1 MLKINVITVRNDG
14 YIVEDLILSS
24 LPAGPGIVVA
34 TSSSV
39 TPFEFPDIVVADTT
53 PGVGSQSEF
62 DVWGT
67 FEPLNYEVV
76 SHPPIVT
83 STSVD
88 LLDGWSRFFPLNE
101 EVLLIMCFWLYVI
114 PVLHEY
120 FLLVLHYYTCHI
132 F

>member
-1 MLKINVITVRNDG
+1 MLKINVIIVRNDG
-14 YIVEDLILSS
+14 FIVED
-24 LPAGPGIVVA
+24 PTDIV
-34 TSSSV
+34 
-39 TPFEFPDIVVADTT
+39 VVADTT

-120 FLLVLHYYTCHI
+120 FFLV
-132 F
+132 